1 MMYSVEG
8 EHFPLEFLNEDEAN
22 DLLRTL
28 QERADANPTE
38 TPTLT
43 QQIADVTDWL
53 GYLAGES
60 SEARAEDAAAEH
72 AAGIYADHL
81 AGIA

>member
-28 QERADANPTE
+28 QARADTEPTE
-38 TPTLT
+38 TRALAR
-43 QQIADVTDWL
+43 QIADVSDWL
-53 GYLAGES
+53 GYLATEA
-60 SEARAEDAAAEH
+60 SEDRAADAAVEH
-72 AAGIYADHL
+72 AAGIYADRM

>member
-1 MMYSVEG
+1 MYSVES
-8 EHFPLEFLNEDEAN
+8 EHFPLELLNKDEAD

-28 QERADANPTE
+28 QARADTNPAE
-38 TPTLT
+38 TPTRT
-43 QQIADVTDWL
+43 QQIIDVTDWL

-60 SEARAEDAAAEH
+60 SEARSDDAAAEH

>member
-1 MMYSVEG
+1 MYSVDG
-8 EHFPLEFLNEDEAN
+8 DHFPLELLNDDEAN

-28 QERADANPTE
+28 QARADTEPE
-38 TPTLT
+38 TPALAR
-43 QQIADVTDWL
+43 QIADVSDWL
-53 GYLAGES
+53 GYLADEA
-60 SEARAEDAAAEH
+60 SEDRAADAAAEH